1 MNKKIVDKYGDN
13 IYYGTYME
21 SFSYMYQN
29 TTKLNTYATKR
40 TTMEDYS
47 STDGGRSHYY
57 ITFSEPGVSYDLNGI
72 RLSGYLYPE
81 PYFTDIKNFAGTKN
95 LYFDSLFIKREIG
108 DAFK

>member
-13 IYYGTYME
+13 IYYGIYME
-21 SFSYMYQN
+21 SFPYIYQN
-29 TTKLNTYATKR
+29 TTKLNTDTTKR

-47 STDGGRSHYY
+47 GVDGGRTHYY
-57 ITFSEPGVSYDLNGI
+57 ITYNERGTVYDLNGI

-81 PYFTDIKNFAGTKN
+81 SNFTDIKNFAGTKN